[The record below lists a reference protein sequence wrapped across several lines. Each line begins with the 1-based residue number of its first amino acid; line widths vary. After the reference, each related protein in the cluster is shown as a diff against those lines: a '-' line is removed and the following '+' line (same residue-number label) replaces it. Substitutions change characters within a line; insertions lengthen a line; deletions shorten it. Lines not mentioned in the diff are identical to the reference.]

1 MKTIVFFYSCI
12 INEMND
18 NNNIK
23 NKKEFVGYIENFILY
38 RFFFIRIKK
47 IFE

>member
-23 NKKEFVGYIENFILY
+23 NNGFVGYIENIKRFIQN
-38 RFFFIRIKK
+38 FFIRI
-47 IFE
+47 